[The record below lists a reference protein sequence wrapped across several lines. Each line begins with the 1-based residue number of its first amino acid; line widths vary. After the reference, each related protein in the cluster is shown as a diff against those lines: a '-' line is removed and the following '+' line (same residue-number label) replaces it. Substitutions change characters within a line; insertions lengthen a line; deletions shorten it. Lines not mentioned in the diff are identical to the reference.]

1 MKEVLKQIV
10 EQEYD
15 VTNIHPSKWEYNAYT
30 RWKKEKLDYIEKG
43 DFSDVADIFA
53 DYCENWPQ
61 IPELFY
67 DPDGKKVYPEDREE
81 GVEYTLEYEDADVE
95 NWESSTK
102 IDENGIQYIDVTQC
116 GGDWQPCSTFKIYVN
131 KEGSEKP
138 LICIDVETD
147 PFDEEEY

>member
-53 DYCENWPQ
+53 DYC
-61 IPELFY
+61 
-67 DPDGKKVYPEDREE
+67 
-81 GVEYTLEYEDADVE
+81 E